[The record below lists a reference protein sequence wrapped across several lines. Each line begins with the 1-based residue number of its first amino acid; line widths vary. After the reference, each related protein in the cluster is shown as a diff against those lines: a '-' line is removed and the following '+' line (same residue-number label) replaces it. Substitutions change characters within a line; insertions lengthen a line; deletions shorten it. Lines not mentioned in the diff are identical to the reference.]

1 MKAFLIPL
9 AAAFVVAACI
19 IVPGWFLSAAVCNAT
34 TVEQRI
40 EAVRRLAP
48 YATAAFFGP
57 VFVAGGFLAAA
68 ILRRQQPASARI
80 HLVSSAAILCAWAG
94 VMSYR
99 AGNRGFLVI
108 PVVLLAAL
116 AAAHIT
122 RGWNVRRD
130 ALLLL
135 AVTCMGFS
143 MNAIAWASFQK
154 C

>member
-1 MKAFLIPL
+1 VKAILIPL
-9 AAAFVVAACI
+9 AAAFVIAACI
-19 IVPGWFLSAAVCNAT
+19 IVPGWFLSAAMCNAT
-34 TVEQRI
+34 TVDARI

-48 YATAAFFGP
+48 YATASFFGP
-57 VFVAGGFLAAA
+57 VFVAGGFLAGA

-80 HLVSSAAILCAWAG
+80 YLLTSAAILCAWAG

-99 AGNRGFLVI
+99 AGGRGFLVV

-116 AAAHIT
+116 AVAHIT
-122 RGWNVRRD
+122 RGWNVRRE

-143 MNAIAWASFQK
+143 MNAVAWASFQR